1 MADQVVSIPAII
13 SRTIVPRMSS
23 TGSLFPSISE
33 LMRREVRS
41 SLGWATWSAIW
52 ASM

>member
-13 SRTIVPRMSS
+13 SRTMVPRTSS
-23 TGSLFPSISE
+23 MGSLFPSISE
-33 LMRREVRS
+33 SMSREVRS
-41 SLGWATWSAIW
+41 SLGWAMWSAIW